1 MQRANGRLSV
11 LSYPGGV
18 LCKENGK
25 ALISGFLLHLKSAK
39 WKTAMCTEEGAVKKN
54 VGTWGYNIWFFLVY
68 FVRCYCDSRGMG
80 IPEQNQDL
88 IFWCLSNFNLSSLFS
103 VHIKWIQSESEEAEE
118 VSDFLAPLGKLQ
130 WLSEKQPSTV
140 LSCNAN
146 RREIF
151 CPPAS
156 DLTINLCWFF

>member
-1 MQRANGRLSV
+1 MEGCQCSLTQVASSVKRMVRLWFQAFSCIWNQQ
-11 LSYPGGV
+11 SEKQQ
-18 LCKENGK
+18 C
-25 ALISGFLLHLKSAK
+25 ALRKGQWRKICWNMGI
-39 WKTAMCTEEGAVKKN
+39 
-54 VGTWGYNIWFFLVY
+54 YNIWFFLVY

-88 IFWCLSNFNLSSLFS
+88 IFSRLSNFNLSSLFS
-103 VHIKWIQSESEEAEE
+103 VHIKWIQSENEEAGE